1 VTHNI
6 NLEGPRLQALR
17 ERKTY
22 EDRGIADL
30 YDEVVV
36 VKETVSRL
44 AKSVDSISEALAV
57 LTDQMADT
65 NDWRRDVN
73 EVFNRFD
80 WVNVDA

>member
-1 VTHNI
+1 MTHNI

-44 AKSVDSISEALAV
+44 AKV
-57 LTDQMADT
+57 
-65 NDWRRDVN
+65 RRQHL
-73 EVFNRFD
+73 
-80 WVNVDA
+80 